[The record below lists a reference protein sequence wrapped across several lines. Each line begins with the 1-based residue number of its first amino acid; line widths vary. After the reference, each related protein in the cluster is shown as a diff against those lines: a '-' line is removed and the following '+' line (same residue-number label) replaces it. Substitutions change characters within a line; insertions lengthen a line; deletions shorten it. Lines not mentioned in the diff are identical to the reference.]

1 MKKSEKKIKL
11 TLKKRFSRFS
21 RMLLGGRQFPPRF
34 WLLNCCVS
42 PQSDI
47 GRVKIDRSMIGD
59 PTNFRHLG
67 HIGADQPAVES
78 INSLLS
84 SKGSY
89 EFGVDNVP
97 RHLRE
102 KDIPITAAS

>member
-1 MKKSEKKIKL
+1 
-11 TLKKRFSRFS
+11 
-21 RMLLGGRQFPPRF
+21 
-34 WLLNCCVS
+34 
-42 PQSDI
+42 
-47 GRVKIDRSMIGD
+47 MIGD

-102 KDIPITAAS
+102 KDIPITAATRSYKKRKTSHMKIDDVFFAI